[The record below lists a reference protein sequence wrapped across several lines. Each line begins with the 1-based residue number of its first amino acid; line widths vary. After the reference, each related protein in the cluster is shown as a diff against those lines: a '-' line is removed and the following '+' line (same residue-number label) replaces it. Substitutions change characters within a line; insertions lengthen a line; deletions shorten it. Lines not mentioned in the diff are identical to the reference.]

1 MAAKKHRLDKSA
13 EIVNFG
19 EHVLLFNRWLKKSR
33 TKLPKGVE
41 LLNPFKSPEVW
52 RVNEIFYRQFYNDT
66 HDRIFLFGINPG
78 RLGAGLTGIP
88 FTDPVN
94 LDRYAGIKNELLPKA
109 ELSSDF
115 IYRMINSMGGP
126 SDFFNHFFITAVC
139 PLGFMKNGINM
150 NYYDD
155 KSLLEAVEPFI
166 IRSLKRQLE
175 FGCRREVAFVI
186 GEGKNMDMFS
196 RWNDQYSFFDRLIAL
211 PHPRFIMQYKRKQI
225 QDYLVRYQSELKP
238 YMKD

>member
-1 MAAKKHRLDKSA
+1 MAAKKHRLDKST

-19 EHVLLFNRWLKKSR
+19 EQVLMFNRWLMKSR
-33 TKLPKGVE
+33 NKLPKGVE
-41 LLNPFKSPEVW
+41 LLNPYKSPEVW
-52 RVNEIFYRQFYNDT
+52 RVNEVFYHRYYNDT
-66 HDRIFLFGINPG
+66 NPRIYLFGINPG

-94 LDRYAGIKNELLPKA
+94 LGMYAGIQNQLLQKA
-109 ELSSDF
+109 ELSSEF
-115 IYRMINSMGGP
+115 IYRMINSLGGP
-126 SDFFNHFFITAVC
+126 TDFFKHFFITAVC

-155 KSLLEAVEPFI
+155 KSLLVAVEPFI
-166 IRSLKRQLE
+166 IRSIKRQLE
-175 FGCRREVAFVI
+175 FGCRRDVALVI

-196 RWNDQYSFFDRLIAL
+196 RWNEHYGFFEKLITL
-211 PHPRFIMQYKRKQI
+211 PHPRFIMQYKRKQL
-225 QDYLVRYQSELKP
+225 QEYLERYQSELQP